1 MTDKNSRTDDVL
13 VPATFG
19 VITGGVLAVIAYFP
33 LVALLQNVFDVPELT
48 ATPKKYRGDTE
59 PISPWYW
66 ITWVVPVLVAIL
78 AGLGLSWWRRV
89 RVFALAST
97 VTFVLGAVAVAAVVI
112 SFELNGFAP
121 D

>member
-1 MTDKNSRTDDVL
+1 MSDRNSRTDDVL
-13 VPATFG
+13 VPAIFG
-19 VITGGVLAVIAYFP
+19 VIIGGLLAVIAYFP
-33 LVALLQNVFDVPELT
+33 LVVLLQSVFDVPEPT

-66 ITWVVPVLVAIL
+66 ITWMVPALVAIP
-78 AGLGLSWWRRV
+78 AGLGLSWWRRI

-97 VTFVLGAVAVAAVVI
+97 VTFVLGAAVVAAVVI
-112 SFELNGFAP
+112 SFEINGFAP